1 MSQPESRFMPHNVRS
16 SLSLANA
23 TRLVQVAESLGV
35 FVLLVIVVTT
45 ASIVAPG
52 FFTYTNLTNTLIA
65 ASITAVTGLGMTFAI
80 AMGGF
85 DLSVGS
91 VQVLTAIVVASLLSV
106 VGPPLALLGAVLTG
120 LAIGLLNGVLISK
133 LRLPAFV
140 VTFGMMS
147 VIRGVALLV
156 TQGQSVMI
164 TKHAAEFGLLNNG
177 KLLWLPVP
185 FFIMTI
191 VLVILS
197 ILLKNTAFG
206 RHACAIGGNRAAAIA
221 SGVNIDRVTIAVF
234 GLVGV
239 TAAISGVMLAS
250 QLMIVDATLG
260 TGFELQA
267 ITISVLGGTSLSGGH
282 GNLIGTVFAAI
293 LLATIA
299 SALNILKVISFYQYL
314 AMGAL
319 LIFALAIDTA
329 RRAFIAKSLLSRS

>member
-1 MSQPESRFMPHNVRS
+1 MSNAAVSQNLRS
-16 SLSLANA
+16 VFRVSNA
-23 TRLVQVAESLGV
+23 TRFIQVAESLGV
-35 FVLLVIVVTT
+35 FVLLVIVVTS
-45 ASIVAPG
+45 ASIIAPG

-91 VQVLTAIVVASLLSV
+91 IQVLTAIVVASLISV
-106 VGPPLALLGAVLTG
+106 VDPPLAIVGALLTG

-133 LRLPAFV
+133 LKLPAFV

-147 VIRGVALLV
+147 VVRGVALLL

-164 TKHAAEFGLLNNG
+164 TKHIEFGLLNNG
-177 KLLWLPVP
+177 KILALPVP
-185 FFIMTI
+185 FFILVT
-191 VLVILS
+191 VFVILS
-197 ILLKNTAFG
+197 ILLKHTSFG
-206 RHACAIGGNRAAAIA
+206 RHACAIGGNRSAAIV
-221 SGVNIDRVTIAVF
+221 SGINIDRVTIAVF
-234 GLVGV
+234 GLVAV

-267 ITISVLGGTSLSGGH
+267 ITVSVLGGTSLSGGH
-282 GNLIGTVFAAI
+282 GNLIGTVFAAL

-314 AMGAL
+314 AMGML
-319 LIFALAIDTA
+319 LILALAIDTA
-329 RRAFIAKSLLSRS
+329 RRAFVAKSLLSRS

>member
-1 MSQPESRFMPHNVRS
+1 MRGSPAWFDWRTIF
-16 SLSLANA
+16 SLSNA
-23 TRLVQVAESLGV
+23 TRFVQVVESLGV
-35 FVLLVIVVTT
+35 FVLLMVVVIG
-45 ASIVAPG
+45 ASIIAPG

-91 VQVLTAIVVASLLSV
+91 VQVLAAIVAAGLLSLV
-106 VGPPLALLGAVLTG
+106 DPPLAILGALLTG
-120 LAIGLLNGVLISK
+120 LILGLLNGALISK

-147 VIRGVALLV
+147 IVRGIALLV

-164 TKHAAEFGLLNNG
+164 TKHVEFGLLNNG
-177 KLLWLPVP
+177 KILGLPVP
-185 FFIMTI
+185 FLIMLI
-191 VLVILS
+191 VLIVLS
-197 ILLKNTAFG
+197 TLLKHTPFG

-221 SGVNIDRVTIAVF
+221 SGIHIDRVTIAVF

-239 TAAISGVMLAS
+239 TAAISGVMLGS

-267 ITISVLGGTSLSGGH
+267 ITVSVLGGTSLSGGH
-282 GNLIGTVFAAI
+282 GNLIGTVFAAL

-299 SALNILKVISFYQYL
+299 SALNILKVIAFYQYL
-314 AMGAL
+314 ALGVL

-329 RRAFIAKSLLSRS
+329 RRAFITKSLLSRA

>member
-1 MSQPESRFMPHNVRS
+1 MSNAVASQNLRSVFSLSNASRFI
-16 SLSLANA
+16 
-23 TRLVQVAESLGV
+23 QVAESLGV
-35 FVLLVIVVTT
+35 FVLLVIVVTS
-45 ASIVAPG
+45 ASIIAPG

-65 ASITAVTGLGMTFAI
+65 ASITAVTGLGMTFVI

-91 VQVLTAIVVASLLSV
+91 VQVLTAIVVASLISV
-106 VGPPLALLGAVLTG
+106 VDLPLAILGALLTG

-147 VIRGVALLV
+147 VVRGVALLV
-156 TQGQSVMI
+156 TEGQSVMI
-164 TKHAAEFGLLNNG
+164 TKHIEFGLLNNG
-177 KLLWLPVP
+177 KILGLPVP
-185 FFIMTI
+185 FFIMVI
-191 VLVILS
+191 VFVILS
-197 ILLKNTAFG
+197 VLLKHTPFG
-206 RHACAIGGNRAAAIA
+206 RHGCAIGGNRAAAVV
-221 SGVNIDRVTIAVF
+221 SGINIDRVTIAVF
-234 GLVGV
+234 GLVAV

-267 ITISVLGGTSLSGGH
+267 ITVSVLGGTSLSGGH
-282 GNLIGTVFAAI
+282 GNLIGTVFAAL

-314 AMGAL
+314 AMGTL

>member
-1 MSQPESRFMPHNVRS
+1 MSNAAVSENLRS
-16 SLSLANA
+16 VFRLSNA
-23 TRLVQVAESLGV
+23 TRFIQVAESLGV
-35 FVLLVIVVTT
+35 FVLLVIVVTS

-91 VQVLTAIVVASLLSV
+91 IQVLTAIVVASLISV
-106 VGPPLALLGAVLTG
+106 VDPPLAIVGALLTG

-133 LRLPAFV
+133 FKLPAFV

-147 VIRGVALLV
+147 VVRGVALLL

-164 TKHAAEFGLLNNG
+164 TKHIEFGLLNNG
-177 KLLWLPVP
+177 KILALPVP
-185 FFIMTI
+185 FFILVTAF
-191 VLVILS
+191 VILS
-197 ILLKNTAFG
+197 ILLKHTSFG
-206 RHACAIGGNRAAAIA
+206 RHACAIGGNRSAAIV

-234 GLVGV
+234 GLVAV

-267 ITISVLGGTSLSGGH
+267 ITVSVLGGTSLSGGH
-282 GNLIGTVFAAI
+282 GNLIGTVFAAL

-314 AMGAL
+314 AMGLL

-329 RRAFIAKSLLSRS
+329 RRAFIAKSLLTRS

>member
-1 MSQPESRFMPHNVRS
+1 MSNAVASHNVRS
-16 SLSLANA
+16 PLSLANA
-23 TRLVQVAESLGV
+23 TRLAQVAESLGV

-52 FFTYTNLTNTLIA
+52 FFTYNNLTNTLIA

-91 VQVLTAIVVASLLSV
+91 IQVLTAIVVASLLSV
-106 VGPPLALLGAVLTG
+106 VGPPLAILGAVLTG

-164 TKHAAEFGLLNNG
+164 TKHIEFGLLNNG
-177 KLLWLPVP
+177 KILGLPVP
-185 FFIMTI
+185 FFIMVI
-191 VLVILS
+191 VFVILS

-206 RHACAIGGNRAAAIA
+206 RHACAIGGNRAAAIV

-267 ITISVLGGTSLSGGH
+267 ITVSVLGGTSLSGGH

>member
-1 MSQPESRFMPHNVRS
+1 
-16 SLSLANA
+16 
-23 TRLVQVAESLGV
+23 
-35 FVLLVIVVTT
+35 LVIVVTT

-106 VGPPLALLGAVLTG
+106 VGPPLAILGAVLTG
-120 LAIGLLNGVLISK
+120 LAIGLWNGVLISK

-164 TKHAAEFGLLNNG
+164 TKHAEFGLLNNG
-177 KLLWLPVP
+177 KILWLPVP
-185 FFIMTI
+185 FFIMAI
-191 VLVILS
+191 VFAILS

-206 RHACAIGGNRAAAIA
+206 RHACAIGGNRAAAIV

-239 TAAISGVMLAS
+239 TAAISGIMLAS

>member
-1 MSQPESRFMPHNVRS
+1 MSNAAVSQNLRS
-16 SLSLANA
+16 LFRVSNA
-23 TRLVQVAESLGV
+23 TRFIQVAESLGV
-35 FVLLVIVVTT
+35 FVLLVIVVTS
-45 ASIVAPG
+45 ASIIAPG

-91 VQVLTAIVVASLLSV
+91 IQVLTAIVVASLISV
-106 VGPPLALLGAVLTG
+106 VDPPLAIVGALLTG

-147 VIRGVALLV
+147 VVRGVALLL

-164 TKHAAEFGLLNNG
+164 TKHIEFGLLNNG
-177 KLLWLPVP
+177 KILALPVP
-185 FFIMTI
+185 FFILVT
-191 VLVILS
+191 VFVILS
-197 ILLKNTAFG
+197 ILLKHTPFG
-206 RHACAIGGNRAAAIA
+206 RHACAIGGNRSAAIV

-234 GLVGV
+234 GLVAV

-267 ITISVLGGTSLSGGH
+267 ITVSVLGGTSLSGGH
-282 GNLIGTVFAAI
+282 GNLIGTVFAAL

-314 AMGAL
+314 AMGTL

>member
-1 MSQPESRFMPHNVRS
+1 MSNAAVSQNLRS
-16 SLSLANA
+16 VFRVSNA
-23 TRLVQVAESLGV
+23 TRLIQVAESLGV
-35 FVLLVIVVTT
+35 FVLLVIVVTS
-45 ASIVAPG
+45 ASIIAPG

-91 VQVLTAIVVASLLSV
+91 IQVLTAIVVASLISV
-106 VGPPLALLGAVLTG
+106 VDPPLAIVGALLTG

-133 LRLPAFV
+133 LKLPAFV

-147 VIRGVALLV
+147 VVRGVALLL

-164 TKHAAEFGLLNNG
+164 TKHIEFGLLNNG
-177 KLLWLPVP
+177 KILALPVP
-185 FFIMTI
+185 FFILVT
-191 VLVILS
+191 VFVILS
-197 ILLKNTAFG
+197 ILLKHTSFG
-206 RHACAIGGNRAAAIA
+206 RHACAIGGNRSAAIV

-234 GLVGV
+234 GLVAV

-267 ITISVLGGTSLSGGH
+267 ITVSVLGGTSLSGGH
-282 GNLIGTVFAAI
+282 GNLIGTVFAAL

-314 AMGAL
+314 AMGLL

>member
-1 MSQPESRFMPHNVRS
+1 MSNAVASLKDRS
-16 SLSLANA
+16 PLSLANA
-23 TRLVQVAESLGV
+23 TRFVQVAESLGV
-35 FVLLVIVVTT
+35 FVLLVIVVTS

-91 VQVLTAIVVASLLSV
+91 VQVLTAIVVASLISIV
-106 VGPPLALLGAVLTG
+106 DPPLAILGAVLTG
-120 LAIGLLNGVLISK
+120 FALGLLNGVLISK

-164 TKHAAEFGLLNNG
+164 TKHIEFGLLNNG
-177 KLLWLPVP
+177 KILGLPVP
-185 FFIMTI
+185 FFIMVI
-191 VLVILS
+191 VFVILS
-197 ILLKNTAFG
+197 ILLKNAAFG
-206 RHACAIGGNRAAAIA
+206 RHACAIGGNRAAAIV

-267 ITISVLGGTSLSGGH
+267 ITVSVLGGTSLSGGH
-282 GNLIGTVFAAI
+282 GNLIGTVFAAL

>member
-1 MSQPESRFMPHNVRS
+1 MSNAVASHNVRS
-16 SLSLANA
+16 PLGLANA
-23 TRLVQVAESLGV
+23 TRLVQVAENLGV

-106 VGPPLALLGAVLTG
+106 LGPPLAILGAVLTG

-164 TKHAAEFGLLNNG
+164 TRHVEFELLNNG
-177 KLLWLPVP
+177 KILWLPVP
-185 FFIMTI
+185 FFIMAI
-191 VLVILS
+191 VFAILS

-206 RHACAIGGNRAAAIA
+206 RHACAIGGNRAAAIV

-282 GNLIGTVFAAI
+282 GNLIGTIFAAI

-329 RRAFIAKSLLSRS
+329 RQAFLAKPLLSRS

>member
-1 MSQPESRFMPHNVRS
+1 MSNAVASHNVRS

-45 ASIVAPG
+45 ASILAPG

-91 VQVLTAIVVASLLSV
+91 VQVLTAIVVASLISIV
-106 VGPPLALLGAVLTG
+106 DPPLAILGAVLTG

-164 TKHAAEFGLLNNG
+164 TKHIEFGLLNNG
-177 KLLWLPVP
+177 KILGLPVP
-185 FFIMTI
+185 FFIMVI
-191 VLVILS
+191 VFVILS

-206 RHACAIGGNRAAAIA
+206 RHACAIGGNRAAAIV

-239 TAAISGVMLAS
+239 TVAISGVMLAS

-267 ITISVLGGTSLSGGH
+267 ITVSVLGGTSLSGGH
-282 GNLIGTVFAAI
+282 GNLIGTVFAAL